1 MCSLFSSGDKICKSK
16 VKIQYRLWAYSIPY
30 ILDFSLISQRCQR
43 FHSKPKAMIS
53 HTKRIWDNVSLK
65 SNKDILLIGIGV
77 YLPYTSNCEAL
88 ICVDARP
95 LEKPLRPLDVETKL
109 DSIDDNYSCGTT
121 TIFAKVNKW
130 YPSSD
135 KTFELVIRMH
145 FHFSCFLYWLSQNL
159 TCFYSIQRLK

>member
-1 MCSLFSSGDKICKSK
+1 
-16 VKIQYRLWAYSIPY
+16 
-30 ILDFSLISQRCQR
+30 
-43 FHSKPKAMIS
+43 MIS

-65 SNKDILLIGIGV
+65 SNKDILLTGIGV

-95 LEKPLRPLDVETKL
+95 LDKPLRPLDVETKL
-109 DSIDDNYSCGTT
+109 DSIDDNYSWGTT

-135 KTFELVIRMH
+135 KTFELVISI
-145 FHFSCFLYWLSQNL
+145 FIFYVFLLVKPK
-159 TCFYSIQRLK
+159 SIMLLDNSKVKMI

>member
-1 MCSLFSSGDKICKSK
+1 
-16 VKIQYRLWAYSIPY
+16 
-30 ILDFSLISQRCQR
+30 
-43 FHSKPKAMIS
+43 MIS
-53 HTKRIWDNVSLK
+53 HTKSIWDNLSLK
-65 SNKDILLIGIGV
+65 SSKDILLTGIGV

-109 DSIDDNYSCGTT
+109 DSIDDNYSLGTT

-135 KTFELVIRMH
+135 KTFEFGDKH
-145 FHFSCFLYWLSQNL
+145 FHFLCF
-159 TCFYSIQRLK
+159 FIG